1 MKILNSKKSTEV
13 VSNWPFYIIFAVA
26 IGFMVMIVVKTGNV
40 SVAEASRIPPSLED
54 EVLLASRFYNLG
66 ECFAYVDPHT
76 QQAVSGTIDL
86 SRFTPTQ
93 MNTCYAPEAQSGFKT
108 FNFRLR
114 LEQGQQEIT
123 TNNYFHEDD
132 FTLIKE
138 VIVYGGG
145 MVAKDRLLI
154 YVQEKI

>member
-1 MKILNSKKSTEV
+1 MNRKAELEFDVARKNVYWMIAGFVIAIIILA
-13 VSNWPFYIIFAVA
+13 FAFTLGTYTTKLTAVPRE
-26 IGFMVMIVVKTGNV
+26 I
-40 SVAEASRIPPSLED
+40 SAE
-54 EVLLASRFYNLG
+54 LLALRFTAIP

-132 FTLIKE
+132 FILIKE
-138 VIVYGGG
+138 VRVYDAGT
-145 MVAKDRLLI
+145 VRKDRLFI
-154 YVQEKI
+154 HVQEKI